1 MIDIK
6 IDRKALL
13 RCNVSGN
20 DIDILAEACLFN
32 VALARQMCAR
42 ANQTPE
48 EYFASVSRLVDYF
61 IRKPLNVVPETE
73 NGSAQERKPAYEL

>member
-1 MIDIK
+1 VIDIK

-32 VALARQMCAR
+32 VALAREMCAR
-42 ANQTPE
+42 VHQTPE

-61 IRKPLNVVPETE
+61 IRKPLNAASETE
-73 NGSAQERKPAYEL
+73 NESAQEREPTYEL

>member
-1 MIDIK
+1 VIDIK
-6 IDRKALL
+6 IDRKELL

-61 IRKPLNVVPETE
+61 IRKPLNAVPKAE
-73 NGSAQERKPAYEL
+73 NESAQKSEPAHEL